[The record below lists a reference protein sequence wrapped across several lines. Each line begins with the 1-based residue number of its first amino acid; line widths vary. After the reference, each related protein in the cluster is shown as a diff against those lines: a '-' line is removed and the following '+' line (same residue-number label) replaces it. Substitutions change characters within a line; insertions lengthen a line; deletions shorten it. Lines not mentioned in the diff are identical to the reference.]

1 MELSIKQLKN
11 LLFVIL
17 GIVFIYLVYND
28 FFVNTKE
35 ENYKIAYE
43 IDINMSFNGVVV
55 KKYREKSNH
64 NNPVLLLNN
73 EEKVYLYEQFF
84 SKIKLQDSI
93 VKKKGNLLVY
103 VYSNNS
109 KIVMNL
115 EDELNLMK

>member
-43 IDINMSFNGVVV
+43 IDINMRFNGVVV